1 MSIKQIAIPKK
12 KRLKLQRPLNILS
25 LDFDY
30 FLKFEN
36 DDASI
41 LAEFPDGTEAF
52 MPYNDVVWAIHLAH
66 KEIEDKINTV
76 KCNEDELANVSVFLN
91 GCKSDIPV
99 MIANS
104 HVHIHDFILQHAK
117 PGQELRILN
126 LDFHHDAYHTEQELN
141 CGNWVLKLKDRI
153 DNPVVYQWVT
163 SDNGWN
169 ASEGTIP
176 SFVQGAYRFKTF
188 KDYLSWNKEYKP
200 DLIFLCRSDV
210 WVPPHLDGYFDILM
224 RFMASHFRYVTGEQ
238 RITKPRDLSEEIAKL
253 REAYNTVFK
262 WK

>member
-52 MPYNDVVWAIHLAH
+52 MQYNDAVWATHLAH
-66 KEIEDKINTV
+66 KEVEDKIKTV
-76 KCNEDELANVSVFLN
+76 KCNEDELAKVSVFLN
-91 GCKSDIPV
+91 SCKSNIPV

-104 HVHIHDFILQHAK
+104 HVHIYDFILSNAK

-126 LDFHHDAYHTEQELN
+126 LDYHHDAYHTEQELN
-141 CGNWVLKLKDRI
+141 CGNWVLKLKDRTA
-153 DNPVVYQWVT
+153 NPVIYQWVT
-163 SDNGWN
+163 SENGWN
-169 ASEGTIP
+169 SAEGSIP
-176 SFVQGAYRFKTF
+176 RFVREAYRFKTF
-188 KDYLSWNKEYKP
+188 GEYLSWNKEYKP

-210 WVPPHLDGYFDILM
+210 WVPPHLDGYFDMLM
-224 RFMASHFRYVTGEQ
+224 RFTASHFSNVTGEQ
-238 RITKPRDLSEEIAKL
+238 RITKPRDLSKEIAKL
-253 REAYNTVFK
+253 REAYKTVFK
-262 WK
+262 

>member
-36 DDASI
+36 DDASV
-41 LAEFPDGTEAF
+41 LAEFPDGTESF
-52 MPYNDVVWAIHLAH
+52 LQYNDAIWATHLAH
-66 KEIEDKINTV
+66 KEVEDRIKTV
-76 KCNEDELANVSVFLN
+76 KCNEDELAKVSVFLN
-91 GCKSDIPV
+91 DCKPDIPV

-104 HVHIHDFILQHAK
+104 HVHIYDFILSHAK

-176 SFVQGAYRFKTF
+176 RFVQGAYRFKTF

-210 WVPPHLDGYFDILM
+210 WVPPHLDGYFDMLM
-224 RFMASHFRYVTGEQ
+224 RFMASHFRDVTGEQ
-238 RITKPRDLSEEIAKL
+238 RITKPRDLSKEIAKL
-253 REAYNTVFK
+253 REAYKTIFK
-262 WK
+262 